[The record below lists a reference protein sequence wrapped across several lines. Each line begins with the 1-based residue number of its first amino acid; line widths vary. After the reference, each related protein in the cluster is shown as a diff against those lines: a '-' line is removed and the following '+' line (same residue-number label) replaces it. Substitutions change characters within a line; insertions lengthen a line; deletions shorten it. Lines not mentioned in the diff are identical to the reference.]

1 MNLDMNRIGR
11 FLQTRRKSVGLTQ
24 AELAER
30 LNVSAQSVSNWER
43 GETLPDV
50 AALPD
55 IAAILR
61 CSVDA
66 ILSGGEPGG
75 SGRFVTVAQ
84 MREAIDCIHR
94 LRDLLGTENFIY
106 STMTDALDRRMNSSI
121 EPAFSDPRAADAYIC
136 EALLACVRDCGDR
149 ADINDV
155 RRNIVSEK
163 PREWTIQALKELG
176 MR

>member
-1 MNLDMNRIGR
+1 MNLDMEKIGR
-11 FLQTRRKSVGLTQ
+11 YLQASRRKMEMTQ
-24 AELAER
+24 AQLAER

-50 AALPD
+50 SVLPD

-84 MREAIDCIHR
+84 MREAIECIHR
-94 LRDLLGTENFIY
+94 LKDLMEAYLRYKLTPTRLLTVHPSPGKNASMILLAGKKG
-106 STMTDALDRRMNSSI
+106 S
-121 EPAFSDPRAADAYIC
+121 PRAELKILPPLFLDNSDGRVNRIY
-136 EALLACVRDCGDR
+136 EEEHTDCF
-149 ADINDV
+149 I
-155 RRNIVSEK
+155 
-163 PREWTIQALKELG
+163 
-176 MR
+176 

>member
-1 MNLDMNRIGR
+1 MNLDMEKIGR
-11 FLQTRRKSVGLTQ
+11 YLQASRRKMEMTQ
-24 AELAER
+24 AQLAER

-50 AALPD
+50 SVLPD

-84 MREAIDCIHR
+84 MREAIECIHR
-94 LRDLLGTENFIY
+94 LKDLMGTENFMY
-106 STMTDALDRRMNSSI
+106 ATMISALDERMNSSI
-121 EPAFSDPRAADAYIC
+121 ELTFSNPVAMDAYIC
-136 EALLACVRDCGDR
+136 EALIACVRDCGDR
-149 ADINDV
+149 VDINDV
-155 RRNIVSEK
+155 RRNIRSDG
-163 PREWTIQALKELG
+163 PREWTVKALKELG